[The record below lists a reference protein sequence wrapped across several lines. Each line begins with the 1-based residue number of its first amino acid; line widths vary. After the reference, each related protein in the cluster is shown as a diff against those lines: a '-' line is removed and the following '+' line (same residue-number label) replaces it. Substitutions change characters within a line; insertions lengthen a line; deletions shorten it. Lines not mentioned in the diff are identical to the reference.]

1 MEMSWKKIKL
11 AGWFLLGMILAYGF
25 TDALA
30 DVTSSGATTNTQTST
45 SGSQTAIT
53 GGYNSD
59 TTTTY
64 QSGSSSTTNATTNN
78 STSNAAS
85 RTPVNMA
92 SAPGM
97 SVYGQDSCVIPLAA
111 GVTVIGF
118 SGSFGSYMVDKECER
133 RKSTSV
139 LAKLGMKVA
148 AISLMCQDVD
158 VWQAMMDA
166 GTPCPIDGLIGEKAK
181 ARWEELGGYEQTKR
195 TSYVKRNP
203 SKETDDKVEQYRK
216 YKESMNEDHSN
227 HNHD

>member
-1 MEMSWKKIKL
+1 MSWKDLKICL
-11 AGWFLLGMILAYGF
+11 IVIITVIFVYGAV
-25 TDALA
+25 DSLA
-30 DVTSSGATTNTQTST
+30 DVTSSGATTNTQTSM

-148 AISLMCQDVD
+148 AISLMCQEEN
-158 VWQAMMDA
+158 VWQSMWDA

-181 ARWEELGGYEQTKR
+181 ARWEELGGYDQTKR

>member
-1 MEMSWKKIKL
+1 MSWKDLKICL
-11 AGWFLLGMILAYGF
+11 IVIITVIFVYGAV
-25 TDALA
+25 DSLA

-148 AISLMCQDVD
+148 AISLMCQEEN
-158 VWQAMMDA
+158 VWQSMWDA

-216 YKESMNEDHSN
+216 YKESMNEDYSN